1 MNVRA
6 RAMVPSLKILAVTLQ
21 FACNQEAKMLP
32 TLLKCFPHLEKLHVL
47 VMADAKLR
55 R

>member
-6 RAMVPSLKILAVTLQ
+6 RAMIPSLKILAVALQ

-32 TLLKCFPHLEKLHVL
+32 TLLKCFPHLETLHVL
-47 VMADAKLR
+47 VMAEVKLHR
-55 R
+55 